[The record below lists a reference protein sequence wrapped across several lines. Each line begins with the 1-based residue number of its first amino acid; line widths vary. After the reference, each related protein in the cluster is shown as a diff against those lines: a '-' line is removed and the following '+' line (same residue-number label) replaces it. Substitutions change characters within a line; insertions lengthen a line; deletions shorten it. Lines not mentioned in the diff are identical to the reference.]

1 MPLTAAQ
8 TTAFFEQDAQMGIPN
23 ETVVQLQQEGITMVD
38 DLVDFDKDTIEQISA
53 NLRRPAERIVPDPN
67 PAAAPG
73 AIYNVM
79 TMLLSQRWF

>member
-1 MPLTAAQ
+1 
-8 TTAFFEQDAQMGIPN
+8 MGISN
-23 ETVVQLQQEGITMVD
+23 EAVVQLQQEGIMTVD

-53 NLRRPAERIVPDPN
+53 NLRRPAGRIPDPN

-73 AIYNVM
+73 AIYNVTM

>member
-23 ETVVQLQQEGITMVD
+23 ETVVQLQQEGITTVD

-53 NLRRPAERIVPDPN
+53 NLRRPAGRIPDPN

-73 AIYNVM
+73 AIYNVTM